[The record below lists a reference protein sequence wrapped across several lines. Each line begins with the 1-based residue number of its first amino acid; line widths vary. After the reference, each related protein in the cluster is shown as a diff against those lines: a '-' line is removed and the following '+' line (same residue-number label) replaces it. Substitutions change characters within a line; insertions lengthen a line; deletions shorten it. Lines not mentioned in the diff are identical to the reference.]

1 MAISASLLP
10 PAVNCGLLWAV
21 ALEHLTLPGR
31 PAFYGDTAHG
41 FHHDSDSL
49 LLGWDDIEAERNAT
63 EHFDNSTGV
72 RYIVL
77 PDGTGYPLV
86 YSENISME
94 AFYLGL
100 FSLILTLINIL
111 CIIITGVLI
120 LKLKEVTPE
129 KVPQKFSHFWRTDV
143 KAHRDYYKAIRKG
156 DAKAGGSDKEAA
168 LEQGQGENMLQ
179 SMWERAE
186 ADQDVINIRHWVNMP
201 SATRYTEH
209 SHYQYHIKRCTFL
222 SAIYNFRERSGT
234 QSRHLGRQSSKDP
247 WSQPLLG
254 EGKFGARALTLDS
267 QAEYAPVYEPAPAPP
282 QFRAR
287 GGTVAGRHFARQP
300 TLAAPNA
307 EAYLNIPEFLNQE
320 LNRSREVR
328 RQLKQHRKTFF

>member
-41 FHHDSDSL
+41 FCHDSDSL

-209 SHYQYHIKRCTFL
+209 NAYSISYQQEVFL
-222 SAIYNFRERSGT
+222 SPQVYN
-234 QSRHLGRQSSKDP
+234 RQ
-247 WSQPLLG
+247 
-254 EGKFGARALTLDS
+254 F
-267 QAEYAPVYEPAPAPP
+267 
-282 QFRAR
+282 
-287 GGTVAGRHFARQP
+287 
-300 TLAAPNA
+300 
-307 EAYLNIPEFLNQE
+307 
-320 LNRSREVR
+320 
-328 RQLKQHRKTFF
+328 

>member
-49 LLGWDDIEAERNAT
+49 FLGWDDIEADRNDT

-86 YSENISME
+86 YSENICME

-209 SHYQYHIKRCTFL
+209 NAINAYSISYQQEVFL
-222 SAIYNFRERSGT
+222 S
-234 QSRHLGRQSSKDP
+234 
-247 WSQPLLG
+247 
-254 EGKFGARALTLDS
+254 
-267 QAEYAPVYEPAPAPP
+267 
-282 QFRAR
+282 
-287 GGTVAGRHFARQP
+287 
-300 TLAAPNA
+300 PN
-307 EAYLNIPEFLNQE
+307 
-320 LNRSREVR
+320 
-328 RQLKQHRKTFF
+328 

>member
-1 MAISASLLP
+1 MGVAISASLLP

-41 FHHDSDSL
+41 FHHDSESL

-63 EHFDNSTGV
+63 EHFDNATGV
-72 RYIVL
+72 SYIVL
-77 PDGTGYPLV
+77 PDGTGYPQV

-156 DAKAGGSDKEAA
+156 DTKAGGSDKEAA

-209 SHYQYHIKRCTFL
+209 NAYSISYQQEVFL
-222 SAIYNFRERSGT
+222 S
-234 QSRHLGRQSSKDP
+234 
-247 WSQPLLG
+247 
-254 EGKFGARALTLDS
+254 
-267 QAEYAPVYEPAPAPP
+267 
-282 QFRAR
+282 
-287 GGTVAGRHFARQP
+287 
-300 TLAAPNA
+300 PN
-307 EAYLNIPEFLNQE
+307 
-320 LNRSREVR
+320 
-328 RQLKQHRKTFF
+328 